1 MLDIILRFRT
11 TFIDSVTGE
20 EIMNSYEIGKKYVSS
35 PTFFF
40 DVLSTV
46 PLDDFI
52 QTEGNTLSL
61 LGLLK
66 LFRIFKIS
74 TVILNL
80 NTGQEI
86 KAACKV
92 AFLIL
97 LMIFYIHW
105 VGCIWNAVVTV
116 EEKWI
121 PNMDFIWYP
130 EPQIYDYYSNL

>member
-1 MLDIILRFRT
+1 MIDVVFMLDIILRFRT

-20 EIMNSYEIGKKYVSS
+20 EIMNSFQIGKKYITS
-35 PTFFF
+35 PTFAI

-46 PLDDFI
+46 PLDDFLPSRTTFF
-52 QTEGNTLSL
+52 QL

-66 LFRIFKIS
+66 LIRIFKIS

-97 LMIFYIHW
+97 MMIFYIHW
-105 VGCIWNAVVTV
+105 VGCIWNAIV
-116 EEKWI
+116 
-121 PNMDFIWYP
+121 
-130 EPQIYDYYSNL
+130 